1 MLAGTHRPRLHDVTD
16 TPADQTRSWK
26 LSRALFLAGLALVLV
41 VGWLVYRPGLSGVF
55 LFDDLVNL
63 PALGAYGRV
72 DSSAAFLRYI
82 TSGIA
87 DPTGRPLALL
97 SFLIDAR
104 DWPADPY
111 PFKRTSLI
119 LHLVNGAL
127 LAWLL
132 LRLGRVH
139 LRGDAG
145 RARAVALLGS
155 ALWLLHPLFVSTT
168 LYIVQR
174 EAMLPATCTL
184 LGLVGYVAARDRA
197 AGGLTSG
204 VWLAALAILAS
215 TFFAI
220 ASKANGVLIPL
231 LAWIIETIVLAPA
244 QPIGDARVARRFLW
258 MRRLVLVVPSV
269 LVLAWLAWA
278 GYGYASRGVPEIRP
292 WTFTERLLTEPRV
305 VVDYLRLLLVPHP
318 YTAGLFNDA
327 YQVSTGVLSPPSTL
341 LSIALIAAFVGGAF
355 AFRRRWPALACA
367 VLFYFAGHLLESTV
381 IPLELYYEHRNYLP
395 ALLLFWP
402 VALWLTAGGS
412 LRVVRGALAIALPLL
427 LAGLTLM
434 NADLWGNARD
444 QALLWAE
451 KNPASPR
458 AQVYA
463 AQTERARGNSAAAV
477 ARLSRASVPDTDDVQ
492 IVLNLIGARCD
503 LGAVPRADIDR
514 AVAALRTA
522 RVAGQLGY
530 TWFTQ
535 AIGRV
540 AAGTTCPGLAAGELR
555 ELLDAAAANSYA
567 RDSYG
572 RRQDNRNLRGLLA
585 IALHDPDTALAE
597 FNAAL
602 DAKPGP
608 GVALQQAAQLGNA
621 GYPAQAAQHLDHL
634 AAVWTPAPMPGFSMR
649 ALHARLLS
657 RQGYWENEIAHMR
670 TKLAEDIAERAAG
683 GTTP

>member
-1 MLAGTHRPRLHDVTD
+1 MTD
-16 TPADQTRSWK
+16 APADQTRSWK
-26 LSRALFLAGLALVLV
+26 LSRAMFLAGLALVLV
-41 VGWLVYRPGLSGVF
+41 VGWLVYRPGLDGAF
-55 LFDDLVNL
+55 LFDDFVNL
-63 PALGAYGRV
+63 PALGAYGRI
-72 DSSAAFLRYI
+72 DSWAAFVRYI

-87 DPTGRPLALL
+87 DPTGRPLSLL

-111 PFKRTSLI
+111 PFKRTSLV
-119 LHLVNGAL
+119 LHLANGAL

-139 LRGDAG
+139 LRDDEG
-145 RARAVALLGS
+145 RARAAALVGA

-174 EAMLPATCTL
+174 EAMLPATCAL
-184 LGLVGYVAARDRA
+184 LGLIGYVAGRDRA
-197 AGGLTSG
+197 ARGDGSG
-204 VWLAALAILAS
+204 VFLAALSILAA
-215 TFFAI
+215 TLFAV
-220 ASKANGVLIPL
+220 ASKANGVLIPM
-231 LAWIIETIVLAPA
+231 LAWLVETIVLAPA
-244 QPIGDARVARRFLW
+244 QPIADARVAQRFVW
-258 MRRLVLVVPSV
+258 MRRVVLALPSV
-269 LVLAWLAWA
+269 LVLVWLAWT

-292 WTFTERLLTEPRV
+292 WTFTERLMTEPRV

-327 YQVSTGVLSPPSTL
+327 YTVSTSLVSPPSTL
-341 LSIALIAAFVGGAF
+341 LAIALLAAMIGGAV
-355 AFRRRWPALACA
+355 AVRRRWPALACA
-367 VLFYFAGHLLESTV
+367 VLFYFAGQLLESTV

-463 AQTERARGNSAAAV
+463 AQTERARGNSAAAL
-477 ARLSRASVPDTDDVQ
+477 ARLSRAAVPDADDVQ

-503 LGAVPRADIDR
+503 LGAVPRSDVDR
-514 AVAALRTA
+514 AAAALRTA

-530 TWFTQ
+530 SWFTQ
-535 AIGRV
+535 AIDRL
-540 AAGTTCPGLAAGELR
+540 AAGQACPGLGADELR

-585 IALHDPDTALAE
+585 LALHDPDTALVE
-597 FNAAL
+597 FDAAL

-621 GYPAQAAQHLDHL
+621 GHPAEAVQHLDHL
-634 AAVWTPAPMPGFSMR
+634 AAVWTPAPMQGFSMR
-649 ALHARLLS
+649 ALHSRLLS